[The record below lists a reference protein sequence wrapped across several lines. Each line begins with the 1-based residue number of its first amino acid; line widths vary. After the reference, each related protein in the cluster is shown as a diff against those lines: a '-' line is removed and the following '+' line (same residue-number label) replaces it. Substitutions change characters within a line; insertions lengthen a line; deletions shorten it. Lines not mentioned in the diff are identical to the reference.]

1 MADVADLVSDNGDRH
16 PMDIAEK
23 AETTRDVVRV
33 GESVDSR
40 YRLQDTELVEA
51 AAIGAS
57 ESFPQYGDFLDV
69 VLVDSE
75 GAALGPRW
83 LECPGDLAR
92 QLVELEVGVG
102 ETFAV
107 DGADK
112 TSDGAWSVRVTT
124 DG

>member
-1 MADVADLVSDNGDRH
+1 
-16 PMDIAEK
+16 MDIAEK

-40 YRLQDTELVEA
+40 YRLQDTELTEA
-51 AAIGAS
+51 AAIGGS
-57 ESFPQYGDFLDV
+57 ESFPRYGEFLDV
-69 VLVDSE
+69 VLVDTD

-102 ETFAV
+102 DTFAV

-112 TSDGAWSVRVTT
+112 TSDGAWSVLVAAEVT